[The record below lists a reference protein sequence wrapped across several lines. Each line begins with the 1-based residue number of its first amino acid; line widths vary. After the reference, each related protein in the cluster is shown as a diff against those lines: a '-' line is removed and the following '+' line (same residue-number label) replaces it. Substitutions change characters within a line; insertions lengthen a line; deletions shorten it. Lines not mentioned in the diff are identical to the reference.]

1 MMNSEFFS
9 DDMRYVIIVNQGSEV
24 EEEINVGPG
33 DQNSCSNESSLL
45 MSSFD
50 EVSVND
56 EI

>member
-1 MMNSEFFS
+1 MNSEFFS

-24 EEEINVGPG
+24 EEEINVSPG